1 MVRDRDQRVRE
12 RAYRIWEEEGQPEGR
27 QEEHWRRAE
36 TEISE
41 EEAQSISPSGCAGVP
56 LEISAAAAELT
67 AAAGARRGRGGVR
80 RSRASAGTRIA
91 D

>member
-1 MVRDRDQRVRE
+1 MVTDRDQRIRE

-36 TEISE
+36 AEISE
-41 EEAQSISPSGCAGVP
+41 EEAQSLSPSGRAGVP
-56 LEISAAAAELT
+56 SEISAAAAELT
-67 AAAGARRGRGGVR
+67 AAAGARRGGVR
-80 RSRASAGTRIA
+80 RSRAPARTGIT